1 MLRQRKRKTT
11 QMGDDGKAE
20 WPLSPGVQV
29 YGDFS
34 SSLPGSQ
41 QLWEVAEGL
50 WWLVAWR
57 GPLSWR

>member
-1 MLRQRKRKTT
+1 
-11 QMGDDGKAE
+11 MGHDGKAE

-50 WWLVAWR
+50 WWLVAWC